1 MLQPHGR
8 AGRGASVPEPAPAA
22 PSQGQDEVEV
32 SPPQSCPLGLQEP
45 ELGRTA
51 APARPVQ
58 RRGGGTDQSDVYPPG
73 GGGRGGP
80 ALLWHLLG
88 AVLAALARGWLV
100 LVGSAQSGVPPLAPH
115 RGVSLPALG
124 PFHGPGVRLTRP
136 DQCRRGWP
144 RCPWLAGAT
153 GLGQRLY
160 LHFASCFAFFFF
172 SLSSDQKIPESSS
185 TLTPPETLQLKTA

>member
-73 GGGRGGP
+73 GGQGGPCPALAPSRGGP
-80 ALLWHLLG
+80 GRSGERLAGTGRLG
-88 AVLAALARGWLV
+88 PVWSPAPRPSPRGFSTSLRTLPWARGQ
-100 LVGSAQSGVPPLAPH
+100 AHEA
-115 RGVSLPALG
+115 
-124 PFHGPGVRLTRP
+124 RP
-136 DQCRRGWP
+136 MS
-144 RCPWLAGAT
+144 PWLAPLSLAGWSHRA
-153 GLGQRLY
+153 GPAALSS
-160 LHFASCFAFFFF
+160 FCFMLCFFFF
-172 SLSSDQKIPESSS
+172 L
-185 TLTPPETLQLKTA
+185 